1 MTMSRELFVDVAH
14 HHDAGCAVVTVTGD
28 IDRTSSPL
36 LRGAVDRLVSGGQAR
51 IVIDV
56 KDVTFCDSTGLR
68 TFLSG
73 MNATF
78 EAGGWLRLAG
88 VGGHLERLLQITD
101 LHSFFI
107 IDPDV
112 AGSLASA
119 RTRG

>member
-1 MTMSRELFVDVAH
+1 MTMSRELFVDVSH

-36 LRGAVDRLVSGGQAR
+36 LRGAVDRLVSGGQAH
-51 IVIDV
+51 IILDV
-56 KDVTFCDSTGLR
+56 EGVTFCDSTGLR

-73 MNATF
+73 VNTTY

-88 VGGHLERLLQITD
+88 VSGHLERLLQITD
-101 LHSFFI
+101 LYTFFA
-107 IDPDV
+107 IDTDV
-112 AGSLASA
+112 ARSLASA